1 MRARV
6 RGNFALASRAAGALK
21 IAERVSMHGARI
33 AIGCAAVKVGFVV
46 PAYQAEKSVGSVV
59 RGLFEA
65 LAAEDSQPLVLVVDD
80 GSTDGTSDAARSA
93 GARVVR
99 HAKNQGKGRALRTGF
114 SALLEAGAA
123 AAVCV
128 DADGQ
133 HPPDEA
139 ARLARDPAPR
149 GALVLGVRDLVRDG
163 APPAN
168 VFSNRF
174 SNRFLSFALGRKL
187 SDTQCGLRRYPLPE
201 TLALGGRAE
210 GYGYEAELIL
220 RAALLGW
227 DIVEVPVRV
236 IYPPESERVT
246 HFHSVRDP
254 ARIVY
259 RVLFTLASAP
269 RQRR

>member
-1 MRARV
+1 M
-6 RGNFALASRAAGALK
+6 
-21 IAERVSMHGARI
+21 
-33 AIGCAAVKVGFVV
+33 KVGYVI
-46 PAYQAEKSVGSVV
+46 PAYQAEKSVAAVV

-65 LAAEDSQPLVLVVDD
+65 LAFEDGEKLVVVVDD
-80 GSTDGTSDAARSA
+80 GSTDGTSDAARAA

-99 HAKNQGKGRALRTGF
+99 HAQNRGKGYALRSGF
-114 SALLEAGAA
+114 AALLEAGAD

-133 HPPDEA
+133 HPPEEA
-139 ARLARDPAPR
+139 VRLARDPAPR
-149 GALVLGVRDLVRDG
+149 AALVLGVRDLVKAG

-168 VFSNRF
+168 IFSNRF
-174 SNRFLSFALGRKL
+174 SNRFLSFALGRTL

-201 TLALGGRAE
+201 TLELAGRAG

-220 RAALLGW
+220 RAARLGW
-227 DIVEVPVRV
+227 QIAEVPVRV

-259 RVLFTLASAP
+259 RVLLTLATARRP
-269 RQRR
+269 RR

>member
-1 MRARV
+1 
-6 RGNFALASRAAGALK
+6 
-21 IAERVSMHGARI
+21 
-33 AIGCAAVKVGFVV
+33 AVKVGFVV

-59 RGLFEA
+59 RGLFDS
-65 LAAEDSQPLVLVVDD
+65 LAGQDREPLVLVVDD

-99 HAKNQGKGRALRTGF
+99 HAQNQGKGRALRTGF
-114 SALLEAGAA
+114 GALLEAGAT
-123 AAVCV
+123 AAVC
-128 DADGQ
+128 
-133 HPPDEA
+133 
-139 ARLARDPAPR
+139 
-149 GALVLGVRDLVRDG
+149 DG
-163 APPAN
+163 APAAN

-201 TLALGGRAE
+201 TLALGGRAQ

-220 RAALLGW
+220 RASLLAW

-269 RQRR
+269 RRRG

>member
-1 MRARV
+1 M
-6 RGNFALASRAAGALK
+6 
-21 IAERVSMHGARI
+21 I
-33 AIGCAAVKVGFVV
+33 
-46 PAYQAEKSVGSVV
+46 PAYQAEKSVAAVV
-59 RGLFEA
+59 RGLFDA
-65 LAAEDSQPLVLVVDD
+65 LASESSPPLVLVVDD
-80 GSTDGTSDAARSA
+80 GSSDGTSAAAQAA

-99 HAKNQGKGRALRTGF
+99 HARNQGKGRALRTGF
-114 SALLEAGAA
+114 AALREAGAQ

-149 GALVLGVRDLVRDG
+149 DALVLGVRDLVRDG

-168 VFSNRF
+168 IFSNRF

-201 TLALGGRAE
+201 TLALEGRAE

-227 DIVEVPVRV
+227 KIVEVPVRV

>member
-1 MRARV
+1 MD
-6 RGNFALASRAAGALK
+6 
-21 IAERVSMHGARI
+21 ARI
-33 AIGCAAVKVGFVV
+33 AIRCADVKVGFVI
-46 PAYQAEKSVGSVV
+46 PAYQAEKSVAAVV

-65 LAAEDSQPLVLVVDD
+65 LAHEGEPPLIVVVDD
-80 GSTDGTSDAARSA
+80 GSTDDTSGAARAA
-93 GARVVR
+93 GAHVVR
-99 HAKNQGKGRALRTGF
+99 HSHNQGKGCALRTGF
-114 SALLEAGAA
+114 RALLEAGAG

-133 HPPDEA
+133 HPAEEA
-139 ARLARDPAPR
+139 ARLASDPAPR
-149 GALVLGVRDLVRDG
+149 SALVLGVRDLVRDG

-168 VFSNRF
+168 IFSNRF
-174 SNRFLSFALGRKL
+174 SNRFLSFALGRTL

-201 TLALGGRAE
+201 TLELAGRAQ

-220 RAALLGW
+220 RAARQGLP
-227 DIVEVPVRV
+227 IVERPVRV

-259 RVLFTLASAP
+259 RVLFTLATAP

>member
-1 MRARV
+1 MRC
-6 RGNFALASRAAGALK
+6 
-21 IAERVSMHGARI
+21 ARI
-33 AIGCAAVKVGFVV
+33 AIGCAAVKVGFVI

-59 RGLFEA
+59 RGLFES
-65 LAAEDSQPLVLVVDD
+65 LAEQDPEPLVLVVDD
-80 GSTDGTSDAARSA
+80 GSTDDTSEAARSA

-99 HAKNQGKGRALRTGF
+99 HAQNQGKGRALRTGF
-114 SALLEAGAA
+114 RALLEAGADT
-123 AAVCV
+123 AVCV

-133 HPPDEA
+133 HPPQEA
-139 ARLARDPAPR
+139 ARLARDPTAR
-149 GALVLGVRDLVRDG
+149 SALVLGVRDLVRDG

-269 RQRR
+269 RLKR

>member
-1 MRARV
+1 
-6 RGNFALASRAAGALK
+6 
-21 IAERVSMHGARI
+21 MHATRI
-33 AIGCAAVKVGFVV
+33 ALGCSAVKVGFVV
-46 PAYQAEKSVGSVV
+46 PAYQAEKSVAAVV
-59 RGLFEA
+59 RGLFDA
-65 LAAEDSQPLVLVVDD
+65 LALEPGEKLIVVVDD
-80 GSTDGTSDAARSA
+80 GSTDGTSDAARAA

-99 HAKNQGKGRALRTGF
+99 HAQNQGKGCALRSGF
-114 SALLEAGAA
+114 AELLEAGAD

-133 HPPDEA
+133 HPPEEA
-139 ARLARDPAPR
+139 TRLARDPAPR
-149 GALVLGVRDLVRDG
+149 QALVLGVRDLIKAG
-163 APPAN
+163 APAAN

-201 TLALGGRAE
+201 TLGLAGRAE

-220 RAALLGW
+220 RAARLGW
-227 DIVEVPVRV
+227 QIVEVPVRV

-246 HFHSVRDP
+246 HFHSLRDP
-254 ARIVY
+254 AKIVY
-259 RVLFTLASAP
+259 RVLFTLATAP

>member
-1 MRARV
+1 MRGILPRAV
-6 RGNFALASRAAGALK
+6 SDASRANCDNL
-21 IAERVSMHGARI
+21 RRT
-33 AIGCAAVKVGFVV
+33 VKVGFVV
-46 PAYQAEKSVGSVV
+46 PAYQAEKSVAAVV

-65 LAAEDSQPLVLVVDD
+65 LAPENGAKLVLVVDD
-80 GSTDGTSDAARSA
+80 GLTDGTGEAARAA
-93 GARVVR
+93 GALVVR
-99 HAKNQGKGRALRTGF
+99 HAQNQGKGRALRTGF
-114 SALLEAGAA
+114 NALREAGAD

-133 HPPDEA
+133 HPPEEA
-139 ARLARDPAPR
+139 VRLARDPAPR
-149 GALVLGVRDLVRDG
+149 SALVLGVRDLVRDG

-168 VFSNRF
+168 IFSNRF
-174 SNRFLSFALGRKL
+174 SNRFLSFALERQL

-220 RAALLGW
+220 RAARLGW
-227 DIVEVPVRV
+227 EIVEVPVRV

-259 RVLFTLASAP
+259 RVLFTLATAP

>member
-1 MRARV
+1 LSIRC
-6 RGNFALASRAAGALK
+6 G
-21 IAERVSMHGARI
+21 E
-33 AIGCAAVKVGFVV
+33 VKVGFVI
-46 PAYQAEKSVGSVV
+46 PAYQAEKSVAEVV
-59 RGLFEA
+59 RGLFDA
-65 LAAEDSQPLVLVVDD
+65 LASAGGTELVLVVDD
-80 GSTDGTSDAARSA
+80 GSTDGTSEAARRA

-99 HAKNQGKGRALRTGF
+99 HAQNQGKGCALRTGF
-114 SALLEAGAA
+114 SALLEAGAD

-133 HPPDEA
+133 HPPEEA
-139 ARLARDPAPR
+139 VRLARHPAAR
-149 GALVLGVRDLVRDG
+149 SALLLGVRDLVKDG

-174 SNRFLSFALGRKL
+174 SNRFLSFALGRTL

-201 TLALGGRAE
+201 TLALGGRAQ

-220 RAALLGW
+220 RAARLGW
-227 DIVEVPVRV
+227 EIVETPVRV

-259 RVLFTLASAP
+259 RVLYTLATAP